1 MKTQF
6 KAVLLLFLFPALL
19 FANNNKPVAKHT
31 KDKTIHKEYSVNA
44 DAKLKVSNSY
54 GNVDIVTW
62 NENRI
67 VIDIVITVNG
77 NSEDKVQKRLDGI
90 NVDFTASN
98 SLVSAKTTFNN
109 KKNSWSWFGNNDNSS
124 MEINY
129 TIKMPITNSLDLNN
143 DYGAINL
150 NKLKGHAK
158 ISCDYG
164 QFIIGELMA
173 DDNSLNFDY
182 TSKSTIGYMKS
193 GKINADY
200 SGFTLEKADRLILNA
215 DYTNSEILEVKNI
228 NYNCDYGKIVVEK
241 ANTLIGVGDYIS
253 HRIGKV
259 TGSLKITAD
268 YGSIKIDRLTAT
280 ATSAIVRSDYT
291 SIKLGYDS
299 DLNFDFE
306 INIEY
311 ASLSGEE
318 GLTVKHTSKDNSD
331 KKYSGYHGKENSGN
345 TVNINSQYGGVTL
358 IKH

>member
-19 FANNNKPVAKHT
+19 FANNSKPNAKQT
-31 KDKTIHKEYSVNA
+31 KEKTIHKEFSVNS
-44 DAKLKVSNSY
+44 DAKLKVSNSF

-90 NVDFTASN
+90 NVEFSASN

-109 KKNSWSWFGNNDNSS
+109 NKSSWNWFGNNDNSS

-129 TIKMPITNSLDLNN
+129 IIKMPITNSLDLNN
-143 DYGAINL
+143 DYGTINL
-150 NKLKGHAK
+150 NKLEGHAN
-158 ISCDYG
+158 ISCNYG
-164 QFIIGELMA
+164 QLIIGELMA
-173 DDNSLNFDY
+173 DDNSLSFDY

-200 SGFTLEKADRLILNA
+200 SGFTLDKVGKLDLNA
-215 DYTNSEILEVKNI
+215 DYTNSKIGEVSEI
-228 NYNCDYGKIVVEK
+228 NYNCDYGKITIDDVRKLEGMG
-241 ANTLIGVGDYIS
+241 NYIS

-259 TGSLKITAD
+259 YSSLNINAD
-268 YGSIKIDRLTAT
+268 YGSIKVDHLEASVK
-280 ATSAIVRSDYT
+280 SAIISAGYT

-299 DLNFDFE
+299 DFNFDFD
-306 INIEY
+306 IKLRY
-311 ASLSGEE
+311 ASFSGEND
-318 GLTVKHTSKDNSD
+318 LTIKHSEKHNTN
-331 KKYSGYHGKENSGN
+331 KKYSGYHGSENSGN
-345 TVNINSQYGGVTL
+345 TVNINSEYGGVTL
-358 IKH
+358 TKN

>member
-19 FANNNKPVAKHT
+19 FASNCKPITQHT

-67 VIDIVITVNG
+67 VIDISITVNG
-77 NSEDKVQKRLDGI
+77 NNEDKVQKRLDGI
-90 NVDFTASN
+90 DVDFTASN
-98 SLVSAKTTFNN
+98 SLVSAKTTFTN
-109 KKNSWSWFGNNDNSS
+109 KKSSWSWFGSNDSSS

-129 TIKMPITNSLDLNN
+129 TIKMPITNSVDLNN
-143 DYGAINL
+143 DYGTINL
-150 NKLKGHAK
+150 NKLEGHAK

-164 QFIIGELMA
+164 QLIIGELMA
-173 DDNSLNFDY
+173 EDNSLSFDY

-200 SGFTLEKADRLILNA
+200 SGFILDKAERLDLIA
-215 DYTNSEILEVKNI
+215 DYTNSEILDVNAI

-241 ANTLIGVGDYIS
+241 ANTLTGVGDYIN
-253 HRIGKV
+253 HRIGKI

-268 YGSIKIDRLTAT
+268 YGSIKIDRLSGT
-280 ATSAIVRSDYT
+280 ATSAVVKSVYT

-299 DLNFDFE
+299 DFNFDFA
-306 INIEY
+306 INLQY

-318 GLTVKHTSKDNSD
+318 DLTVKHTSKDNSN
-331 KKYSGYHGKENSGN
+331 KQYSGHHGSENSGN
-345 TVNINSQYGGVTL
+345 TINIDSEYGGVTL